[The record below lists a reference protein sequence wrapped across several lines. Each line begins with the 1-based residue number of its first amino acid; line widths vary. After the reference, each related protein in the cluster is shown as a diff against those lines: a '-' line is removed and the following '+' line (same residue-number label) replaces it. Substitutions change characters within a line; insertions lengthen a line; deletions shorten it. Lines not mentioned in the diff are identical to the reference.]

1 MQEGSNATDP
11 GTRNKR
17 VLMLA
22 ALIVLV
28 TFFWVLIFMYTNL
41 PGIAL
46 IGIGLLCLLVLSLAT
61 AWTAMAFPTR
71 RAHR

>member
-61 AWTAMAFPTR
+61 AWTAMAFPPR

>member
-1 MQEGSNATDP
+1 MQEGSNAIDP